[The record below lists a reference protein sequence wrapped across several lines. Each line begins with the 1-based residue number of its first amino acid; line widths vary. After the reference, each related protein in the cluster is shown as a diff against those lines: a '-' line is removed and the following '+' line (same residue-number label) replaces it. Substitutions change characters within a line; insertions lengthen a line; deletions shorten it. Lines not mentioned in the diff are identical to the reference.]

1 MASGIDAERI
11 EAIRTTVERD
21 IDRGR
26 YWGAAIKVARGGEL
40 VLDAAIGSVDAA
52 GTTPLRTDTVFSVL
66 SVTKA
71 FVNVLVLRA
80 IEAGRIALTT
90 PMSEIVPEYAGAPR
104 DQATILHFLTHT
116 TGVGAMWEMRPGM
129 ALDDLSEAVEAVCA
143 LAHGAN
149 PPGTRCDYSPMANHV
164 LLAEVLRRT
173 DSAKR
178 PIGDILREDL
188 FEPLGMSDTA
198 LGIKRHMRARH
209 AVPDFRG
216 TVPIRHLSRQVAGDN
231 GLFEAE
237 SQEAVWMGGAST
249 TADLLTFADTL
260 RRGGVTATGTRLLAP
275 RTVALARRNQTGE
288 LPNELYKTVALRNG
302 YEPAPAYLGL
312 GFSLRGERLVR
323 HQFGTL
329 TTPETFGNYGAGSC
343 LYWIDPEL
351 DLVFV
356 ALTAG
361 LLPQADNITRFQ
373 TLSDLAVA
381 ATC

>member
-1 MASGIDAERI
+1 MASGIDTERI

-21 IDRGR
+21 VERGR
-26 YWGAAIKVARGGEL
+26 YWGASIKVARGGEL
-40 VLDAAIGSVDAA
+40 ILDAAVGSADAA
-52 GTTPLRTDTVFSVL
+52 ATTPIRSDTVFSIL

-71 FVNVLVLRA
+71 FINALVLRA
-80 IEAGRIALTT
+80 VEAGRIALTT
-90 PMSEIVPEYAGAPR
+90 RMSELVPEYAGAPR
-104 DQATILHFLTHT
+104 DQATIFHFLTHT
-116 TGVGAMWEMRPGM
+116 TGVGALWEMRPGT

-143 LAHGAN
+143 LAHGSN
-149 PPGTRCDYSPMANHV
+149 PPGARCDYSPMANHV

-173 DSAKR
+173 DPGKR

-188 FEPLGMSDTA
+188 FEPLGMPDTA
-198 LGIKRHMRARH
+198 LGIKPHMRDRH

-216 TVPIRHLSRQVAGDN
+216 TVPIKHLSRQVPGDN

-249 TADLLTFADTL
+249 TGDLLAFADTL
-260 RRGGVTATGTRLLAP
+260 RRGGVTASGTRLLAP
-275 RTVALARRNQTGE
+275 RTIALARRNQTGE
-288 LPNELYKTVALRNG
+288 LPNELYKAVALRNG
-302 YEPAPAYLGL
+302 YEPAPAYMGL
-312 GFSLRGERLVR
+312 GFSLRGERMAR

-343 LYWIDPEL
+343 MYWIDPEL

-361 LLPQADNITRFQ
+361 LLPQADNIARFQ

-381 ATC
+381 AAC